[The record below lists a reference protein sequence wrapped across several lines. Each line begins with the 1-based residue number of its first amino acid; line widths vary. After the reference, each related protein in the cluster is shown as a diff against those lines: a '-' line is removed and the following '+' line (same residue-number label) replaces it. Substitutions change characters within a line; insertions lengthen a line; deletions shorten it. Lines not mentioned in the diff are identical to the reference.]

1 MSEALALTEA
11 LIARPSVTPE
21 DAGCLD
27 LLGQR
32 LSRCGFLNE
41 RIDSGPQSF
50 RVSNLWSLRK
60 ASENAPV
67 MVFAGHTDVVPTGP
81 IEQWTSDP
89 FTPTVR
95 DGNLHARGA
104 CDMKG
109 ALAAMVYATRR
120 SLRAL
125 WGVGA
130 VLLAVVVAKLFLV
143 DLANTGTVELQ
154 TGTLLLDGGGDLEG
168 RLARLADD
176 GADLGE
182 ALARGADGVE
192 AALHAGAGALGSL
205 CLMNLTKRSL
215 IISTVTDCVFF

>member
-32 LSRCGFLNE
+32 LSGCGFINE
-41 RIDSGPQSF
+41 RMDSGPQSF

-89 FTPTVR
+89 FTPTHR
-95 DGNLHARGA
+95 AGKLFGRGA
-104 CDMKG
+104 SDMKTSI
-109 ALAAMVYATRR
+109 AAMVVAVEEFLTACPNHEIG
-120 SLRAL
+120 RAH
-125 WGVGA
+125 V
-130 VLLAVVVAKLFLV
+130 
-143 DLANTGTVELQ
+143 
-154 TGTLLLDGGGDLEG
+154 
-168 RLARLADD
+168 
-176 GADLGE
+176 
-182 ALARGADGVE
+182 
-192 AALHAGAGALGSL
+192 
-205 CLMNLTKRSL
+205 
-215 IISTVTDCVFF
+215 